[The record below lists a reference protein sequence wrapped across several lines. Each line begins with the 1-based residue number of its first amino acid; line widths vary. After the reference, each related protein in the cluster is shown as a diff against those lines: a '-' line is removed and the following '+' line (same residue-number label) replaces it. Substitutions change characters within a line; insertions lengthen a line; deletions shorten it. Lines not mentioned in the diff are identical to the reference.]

1 MNTRQRI
8 DINSILLREGNERM
22 ARMRARGEQSR
33 GAAMGARDVQE
44 SEQPLYVQ
52 RVRMVDGD
60 YAPDG
65 TYWGGGRGTAPLWC
79 GFSADGETRIY
90 VRASNRECA
99 CAILSDDW
107 DATFHR
113 KG

>member
-1 MNTRQRI
+1 MTRNRI
-8 DINSILLREGNERM
+8 DINSILYAEGN
-22 ARMRARGEQSR
+22 ARIAARRASGEHFRGSP
-33 GAAMGARDVQE
+33 MGARDIQE

-99 CAILSDDW
+99 CAVLSDDW
-107 DATFHR
+107 DANFH
-113 KG
+113 KKS